1 LERKGYIERARNEAG
16 RAVARGFVVVEAESS
31 PVE

>member
-1 LERKGYIERARNEAG
+1 LERKGYIERARNETG
-16 RAVARGFVVVEAESS
+16 RAVARGFVVVEPKSP